1 MLEAGLS
8 EMDFT
13 FDFDGSAVLL
23 RNW

>member
-13 FDFDGSAVLL
+13 FDFDGSVVFL
-23 RNW
+23 RN